1 MKNYWK
7 KHKTLIVIA
16 MAVIIGGGYYWYQK
30 THQAS
35 LAIQY
40 KTTVAEKGSITTSV
54 SGSGNVVV
62 DQLATVDPT
71 ITGTVSNLAVK
82 VGDKVKKG
90 ATLFTIVN
98 NDLSVSNDKSIA
110 SLQQSQNSI
119 DSAELQIK
127 QAKADY
133 KAAKKSNTSTSDQ
146 KKILNDKID
155 IAESGL
161 AAAQKSYNA
170 TLADYNNT
178 LANGGKRIVTAPI
191 DGTVSAINVKNGDDL
206 SRLNSSSS
214 NSAPIIIGDL
224 STLKAQV
231 SVNEV
236 DVPNVSIGQ
245 KVMMTFSAIDS
256 LTMSGKI
263 EKMDA
268 LGTITQGV
276 VTYNITIGFD
286 SLDSRI
292 KPQMSVS
299 AKIITQVKQDVITV
313 PNSALKTQ
321 GNKTYVEILA
331 NGSQAPQQR
340 TIEIGV
346 ANNTETEIVSGVNV
360 GDNVVTQT
368 IDPNAKATTTTTSTS
383 RTGGGMGIL
392 GGGRG

>member
-16 MAVIIGGGYYWYQK
+16 TVILIGGGYYWYQK

-110 SLQQSQNSI
+110 SLQQSKNSV

-133 KAAKKSNTSTSDQ
+133 KAAKKSDTSTSDQ
-146 KKILNDKID
+146 KKILNEKID

-161 AAAQKSYNA
+161 TAAQKSYNA

-178 LANGGKRIVTAPI
+178 LANGGKRTVTAPI

-224 STLKAQV
+224 ATLKAQV

-245 KVMMTFSAIDS
+245 
-256 LTMSGKI
+256 
-263 EKMDA
+263 
-268 LGTITQGV
+268 
-276 VTYNITIGFD
+276 
-286 SLDSRI
+286 
-292 KPQMSVS
+292 
-299 AKIITQVKQDVITV
+299 
-313 PNSALKTQ
+313 
-321 GNKTYVEILA
+321 
-331 NGSQAPQQR
+331 
-340 TIEIGV
+340 
-346 ANNTETEIVSGVNV
+346 
-360 GDNVVTQT
+360 
-368 IDPNAKATTTTTSTS
+368 
-383 RTGGGMGIL
+383 
-392 GGGRG
+392 

>member
-7 KHKTLIVIA
+7 KHKKLVVSV
-16 MAVIIGGGYYWYQK
+16 AVIIIGSGYYWYQK
-30 THQAS
+30 SHQVTA
-35 LAIQY
+35 AIQY
-40 KTTVAEKGSITTSV
+40 KTAVAEKGSITTAV

-71 ITGTVSNLAVK
+71 ITGTVSSLAVK
-82 VGDKVKKG
+82 VGDSVKKG
-90 ATLFTIVN
+90 TTLFTIVN
-98 NDLSVSNDKSIA
+98 DALSVSNDQSAA
-110 SLQQSQNSI
+110 SLQQSKNSV
-119 DSAELQIK
+119 DSAKLSIK

-133 KAAKKSNTSTSDQ
+133 KAAKDSDTSTSDQ
-146 KKILNDKID
+146 KKILKEKIN
-155 IAESGL
+155 IAENGL
-161 AAAQKSYNA
+161 IAAQKSYDA
-170 TLADYNNT
+170 TLAGYNNT
-178 LANGGKRIVTAPI
+178 LSNGAKRAVTAPI
-191 DGTVSAINVKNGDDL
+191 NGTVSAINIKNGDDL
-206 SRLNSSSS
+206 SRLSSNSSS
-214 NSAPIIIGDL
+214 SAPIIIGDL

-245 KVMMTFSAIDS
+245 KVMMTFSAIDG

-276 VTYNITIGFD
+276 VAYGVTIGFD
-286 SLDSRI
+286 SLDPRI

-313 PNSALKTQ
+313 PNGALKTQ
-321 GNKTYVEILA
+321 GNKTYVEVFV
-331 NGSQAPQQR
+331 NGAQAPEQR

-346 ANNTETEIVSGVNV
+346 ANNTETEIVSGVNI

-368 IDPNAKATTTTTSTS
+368 IDPNAKATTTTTSTN
-383 RTGGGMGIL
+383 RGGGMGIL
-392 GGGRG
+392 GGRG